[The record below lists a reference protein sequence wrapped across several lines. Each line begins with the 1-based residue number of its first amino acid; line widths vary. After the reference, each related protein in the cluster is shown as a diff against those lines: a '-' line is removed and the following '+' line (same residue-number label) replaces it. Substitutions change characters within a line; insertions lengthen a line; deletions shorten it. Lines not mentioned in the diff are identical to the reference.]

1 MNPLKSTLERKGQ
14 TLLLS
19 KNELGIFVY
28 LLKQVGTIVTRD
40 DLMNYLWDTNVFI
53 DDNTL
58 TVNMNRLRKKL
69 EEIGLEN
76 VIETRRGQGYI
87 LL

>member
-1 MNPLKSTLERKGQ
+1 MK
-14 TLLLS
+14 
-19 KNELGIFVY
+19 
-28 LLKQVGTIVTRD
+28 
-40 DLMNYLWDTNVFI
+40 YLWDTNVFI

-69 EEIGLEN
+69 DEIGLEN